1 MKIIC
6 LAVCHPVSCIHASIH
21 MSTFT
26 HSHLLSTYGHTSIH
40 ATKPPFTH
48 SHSFI
53 NILYSRIHTSIHIS
67 TSLFNHELHAFHV
80 LKHINT
86 YSYLHVFISPFTHL
100 HRSIQAFTRPFTHS
114 HLHLNINHT
123 IQAFT
128 FIHPQPHL
136 HINPYSC
143 FKAGHATIFKLH
155 DNDST
160 TKRQRN
166 RASGTRKN
174 SKKENS

>member
-1 MKIIC
+1 MATPQFTQQNH
-6 LAVCHPVSCIHASIH
+6 LSRIHI
-21 MSTFT
+21 
-26 HSHLLSTYGHTSIH
+26 HLLT
-40 ATKPPFTH
+40 
-48 SHSFI
+48 
-53 NILYSRIHTSIHIS
+53 YSRIHTSIHIS
-67 TSLFNHELHAFHV
+67 TPLFNHELHTFHV

-143 FKAGHATIFKLH
+143 YKAGHATIFKLH
-155 DNDST
+155 DNHST

-174 SKKENS
+174 SKNENS